1 LTLLLNDHLL
11 LLLLL
16 GGDLS
21 VVLQNTLSLIGAFIV
36 FALGTFAILVT
47 RNAGL
52 EALTVFLQ
60 AFASFTI
67 ATFGVSLL
75 AIFAN
80 QICGIFVNNL
90 RLNRLN
96 RILLINLQHLF
107 NLTLILL

>member
-1 LTLLLNDHLL
+1 M
-11 LLLLL
+11 
-16 GGDLS
+16 S
-21 VVLQNTLSLIGAFIV
+21 VVLENTLSLIGAFIV

-67 ATFGVSLL
+67 TTFGVPLL
-75 AIFAN
+75 AVFTD
-80 QICGIFVNNL
+80 QVGRIFVNNL

-96 RILLINLQHLF
+96 RSCLIDLKHLF

>member
-1 LTLLLNDHLL
+1 ML

-16 GGDLS
+16 GRDLS
-21 VVLQNTLSLIGAFIV
+21 VVLENTLSLIGAFVV
-36 FALGTFAILVT
+36 FAIDTFAILVT
-47 RNAGL
+47 RNASL

-75 AIFAN
+75 AVFAH
-80 QICGIFVNNL
+80 QFGRIFVHNL

-96 RILLINLQHLF
+96 RICLIDLKHLF